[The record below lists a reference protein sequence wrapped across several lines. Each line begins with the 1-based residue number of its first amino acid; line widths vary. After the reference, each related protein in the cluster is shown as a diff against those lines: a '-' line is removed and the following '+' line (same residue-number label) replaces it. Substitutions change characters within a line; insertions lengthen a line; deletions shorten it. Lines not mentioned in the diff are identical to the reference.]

1 MLHVTAAAA
10 AGAAAAERF
19 DSAHKIEAWILRKFY
34 ENYAHNKWM
43 AVAVC
48 FTLSLSLSLSLLLSV
63 FIFLI
68 QNLKWKLI
76 LIIIAREKHNMPQ
89 LQSQTNPGHN
99 NNYRPNLHDFPHVSL
114 KYYFAQGLQGL
125 F

>member
-10 AGAAAAERF
+10 AAAAERF

-48 FTLSLSLSLSLLLSV
+48 FTLSPSMSLLLSV

>member
-10 AGAAAAERF
+10 AATVAAERF

-48 FTLSLSLSLSLLLSV
+48 FTLSLRLSMSLLLSV